1 MSDKYDQ
8 LQERYHD
15 FTKALEDYVVSS
27 IPLLKAAEVLAK
39 YICVADSIY
48 TNHEE
53 VWEMESEDD
62 KQKYIQRAIDELKK

>member
-27 IPLLKAAEVLAK
+27 IPLLKAAEVLARIF
-39 YICVADSIY
+39 YNFGNPGNQVTPWDLI
-48 TNHEE
+48 
-53 VWEMESEDD
+53 EDEQ
-62 KQKYIQRAIDELKK
+62 KQYYIQRAIEELKK